1 MKLYGYN
8 LAEKRKFTV
17 DVEDICDCI
26 NMDYGF
32 SDDYFVYTNEQ
43 DRDLHFNDN
52 LKEMEDSWEDNN
64 FKSLFKEIK
73 KNH

>member
-8 LAEKRKFTV
+8 LAEKRKFMV
-17 DVEDICDCI
+17 DVEDIWDCI

-32 SDDYFVYTNEQ
+32 SDDYFVYTNEK

-52 LKEMEDSWEDNN
+52 VKIDKDLED
-64 FKSLFKEIK
+64 K
-73 KNH
+73 

>member
-8 LAEKRKFTV
+8 LAEKRKFMV

-32 SDDYFVYTNEQ
+32 SDDYFVYTNEK

-52 LKEMEDSWEDNN
+52 VKIDKDLEDKW
-64 FKSLFKEIK
+64 
-73 KNH
+73 